1 MAEDMFQIESVRFLF
16 VSRCEAGGVIVTTV
30 NCHFAGRLVE
40 CLESHFPDMVSRGE
54 DENLGAGRSYRG
66 EWSSIPSGERCTF
79 SVSGG
84 QQVQVGRGACWP
96 ANLCH
101 CKGGR
106 RVS

>member
-1 MAEDMFQIESVRFLF
+1 MAEDMFQLESVRSLF
-16 VSRCEAGGVIVTTV
+16 VSRCETGGVIVTTV
-30 NCHFAGRLVE
+30 NCHFAGELVE

-54 DENLGAGRSYRG
+54 DENLGAERSYRG
-66 EWSSIPSGERCTF
+66 EWSSIPSGERGTF

-84 QQVQVGRGACWP
+84 QQVQAGRGACWP